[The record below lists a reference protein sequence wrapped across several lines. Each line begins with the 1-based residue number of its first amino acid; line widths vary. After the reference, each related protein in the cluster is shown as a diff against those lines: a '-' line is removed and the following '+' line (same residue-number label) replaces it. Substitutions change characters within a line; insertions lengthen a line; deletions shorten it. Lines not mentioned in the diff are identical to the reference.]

1 MTPFEVNP
9 GELPAIGAAM
19 IAQEASKAAF
29 LQSVAPHAVPLP
41 SVACAPGFYMT
52 AGFAV
57 VDAVLSSYL
66 ATDIAQCEAGA
77 TSRAHFGHLREHRCG
92 RQCRCVGRRQFCC
105 HIGAR
110 RLTGNQLGAGMLCR
124 SSNISPWS
132 RSRIEI

>member
-77 TSRAHFGHLREHRCG
+77 TSLGPISGTFASTDA
-92 RQCRCVGRRQFCC
+92 VGSA
-105 HIGAR
+105 GVSAVGSSVA
-110 RLTGNQLGAGMLCR
+110 TSVLGG
-124 SSNISPWS
+124 
-132 RSRIEI
+132 